1 MTVNK
6 YIAFVCFYFFF
17 ASPSLYAQKAA
28 DSLNLLTLIER
39 IQPSPESVFR
49 KFHESGMNPVTHQL
63 TEIEKNKV
71 AQAFLM
77 LPPKHQNIL
86 KKHLYSISFMD
97 SMPNTAL
104 TSPVETAGTSKLF
117 NITFRAGIINE
128 TISEWA
134 TWKEN
139 TYYLKSEHN
148 EYEVIIDAGNLD
160 AIVYILLHEATH
172 IVDAVLNITPQVDNV
187 DVVIS
192 PTPFTANVWYKM
204 NEPKEKS
211 TNAILETTRFR
222 KGKPL
227 PISSTPEVYKALQ
240 KSPFATLYSM
250 ASWSE
255 DLAELVTIYHLTRKM
270 NQPYKILVK
279 KNGATI
285 FTYEPFTNKR
295 VSKRK
300 YKMLMFYASCK

>member
-1 MTVNK
+1 
-6 YIAFVCFYFFF
+6 
-17 ASPSLYAQKAA
+17 
-28 DSLNLLTLIER
+28 
-39 IQPSPESVFR
+39 
-49 KFHESGMNPVTHQL
+49 MNPVTHQL
-63 TEIEKNKV
+63 TEIEKKKV
-71 AQAFLM
+71 AYAFSM
-77 LPPKHQNIL
+77 LPPQHQNIL

-104 TSPVETAGTSKLF
+104 TSPVETADTSKMF

-139 TYYLKSEHN
+139 TYYLKSEDN

-172 IVDAVLNITPQVDNV
+172 IVDAVLNITPQVDDV

-211 TNAILETTRFR
+211 TNAVLETTRFR

-227 PISSTPEVYKALQ
+227 PISSTPEVYKALKQ
-240 KSPFATLYSM
+240 SPFATLYSM

-255 DLAELVTIYHLTRKM
+255 DLAETVTIYHLTRKM

-279 KNGATI
+279 KKGATV

-295 VSKRK
+295 VLKRK
-300 YKMLMFYASCK
+300 CKILMFYAS